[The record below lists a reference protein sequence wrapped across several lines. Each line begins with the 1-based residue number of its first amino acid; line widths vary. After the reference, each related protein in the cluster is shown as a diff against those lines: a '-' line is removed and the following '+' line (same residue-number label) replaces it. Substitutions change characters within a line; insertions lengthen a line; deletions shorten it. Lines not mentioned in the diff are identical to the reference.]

1 MKMPN
6 LLRLFYMSVWRELLT
21 STRYKVNFI
30 FDILSSALW
39 GFGMLIFVV
48 AFDKNLFGS
57 TVGSTN
63 SIAFL
68 IFGVSYQAWTG
79 IALWGAPGM
88 LQGELSSGQIDYT
101 FTCPFSR
108 YFYILSNIAAS
119 LFRNTLFFLPMFLV
133 GLYFTMETL
142 TPLGLLL
149 GLVAS
154 VISVASL
161 AQLGV
166 MFASLVLKYKEISAV
181 FSFINFAFQ
190 MLTGMFI
197 PVQLLPIPLRLL
209 GYCLPITFR
218 IDLLRHY
225 VMNTN
230 TIMPIINEWE
240 VLLAQLIIL
249 AIIAKITV
257 LYLER
262 IAKEEGLHYI

>member
-1 MKMPN
+1 
-6 LLRLFYMSVWRELLT
+6 
-21 STRYKVNFI
+21 
-30 FDILSSALW
+30 
-39 GFGMLIFVV
+39 
-48 AFDKNLFGS
+48 
-57 TVGSTN
+57 
-63 SIAFL
+63 
-68 IFGVSYQAWTG
+68 
-79 IALWGAPGM
+79 
-88 LQGELSSGQIDYT
+88 
-101 FTCPFSR
+101 
-108 YFYILSNIAAS
+108 
-119 LFRNTLFFLPMFLV
+119 
-133 GLYFTMETL
+133 METL

-209 GYCLPITFR
+209 GYCLPITFG

-262 IAKEEGLHYI
+262 IAKGEGLHYI